1 MDSCSVWMLLFFA
14 SAYLSDAYENVALN
28 KTAWQMY
35 PHLWGAELAVDGR
48 YSNLHHTGNQCT
60 ISGNNRTTATW
71 RVDLGKV
78 LSVHHIF
85 IQYRTENM
93 TWDGNNGYA
102 GRFLGFSV
110 YISNTTSKEDGILC
124 FKDTSYNRY
133 TIPNPTNITCIQH
146 GQYVIF
152 YNNRTHPPYPEGY
165 STYAY
170 NDICEV
176 EVYGCSNPG
185 FYGETCSIPCPQ
197 NCQERHCDIVTGACL
212 GCVVGFRGDNCDE
225 KCADNTYGLECTKRC
240 PKCKDS
246 EQCDHVNGS
255 CLNGCEKGIY
265 GVNCDKACPVG
276 RYGYNCQNTCSVN
289 CGVPERCQ
297 RVTGLCEGGCEVGWK
312 GTTCD
317 TKCDTG
323 TYGLDCIETCGFC
336 SGLDQCHFVNG
347 TCTKGCQRGY
357 QGQRCH
363 EACGN
368 YTYGPDCSL
377 TCGNCLYLAGEQ
389 CHHVTGE
396 CPRDCA
402 AGFKGKLCS
411 QRNSIKVKSSSSI
424 ADSESLSSDVLYILI
439 SILCVSATANI
450 VQVVI
455 IRRCW
460 NDSHGNKQNTYESS
474 KTVVPEHIYES
485 TKEGNADYHELGEFR
500 DESNYDNFHR

>member
-1 MDSCSVWMLLFFA
+1 MDSCILLILLFFV
-14 SAYLSDAYENVALN
+14 SFHLSEAYENVALN

-48 YSNLHHTGNQCT
+48 YSDLHHTGNQCT
-60 ISGNNRTTATW
+60 ISGNQRSTAEW
-71 RVDLGKV
+71 RVDLGIV
-78 LSVHHIF
+78 RSIHHVF

-93 TWDGNNGYA
+93 TWDGNNEYA

-124 FKDTSYNRY
+124 FKDTSYNRS

-152 YNNRTHPPYPEGY
+152 HNNRTHPSYPEGY

-170 NDICEV
+170 NELCEV
-176 EVYGCSNPG
+176 EVYGCSDPG

-225 KCADNTYGLECTKRC
+225 KCADNTYGLECTKLC
-240 PKCKDS
+240 PKCRDG

-255 CLNGCEKGIY
+255 CLNGCDKGIY
-265 GVNCDKACPVG
+265 GDKCDRACPVG
-276 RYGYNCQNTCSVN
+276 RYGYNCQSSCSVN

-297 RVTGLCEGGCEVGWK
+297 RVTGQCEGECQVGWK

-317 TKCDTG
+317 TKCDVG
-323 TYGLDCIETCGFC
+323 TYGQNCKNTCGFS
-336 SGLDQCHFVNG
+336 SGPDLCHFANG
-347 TCTKGCQRGY
+347 TCRNGCESGY
-357 QGQRCH
+357 HGQRCNQ
-363 EACGN
+363 ACGN

-377 TCGNCLYLAGEQ
+377 TCGSCLYLAAEQ

-402 AGFKGKLCS
+402 AGYQGKLCL
-411 QRNSIKVKSSSSI
+411 QTLTVKSSIST
-424 ADSESLSSDVLYILI
+424 ADSECPSLALYIFVSLFSVSLI
-439 SILCVSATANI
+439 ANVLQI
-450 VQVVI
+450 VI
-455 IRRCW
+455 IKRFW
-460 NDSHGNKQNTYESS
+460 TSLHGTKEDAYESP
-474 KTVVPEHIYES
+474 KTVES
-485 TKEGNADYHELGEFR
+485 ENVHKATKEETTDYHELGEFH
-500 DESNYDNFHR
+500 DISNYDTLS

>member
-1 MDSCSVWMLLFFA
+1 MDSRILWILLFFV
-14 SAYLSDAYENVALN
+14 SFHLSETYENVALN

-48 YSNLHHTGNQCT
+48 YSDLHHTGNQCT
-60 ISGNNRTTATW
+60 ISGNQRSTAEW
-71 RVDLGKV
+71 RVDLGIV
-78 LSVHHIF
+78 LSIHHVF

-93 TWDGNNGYA
+93 TWDGNNEYA

-124 FKDTSYNRY
+124 FKDTSYNRS

-152 YNNRTHPPYPEGY
+152 YNNRTHSPFPEGY

-176 EVYGCSNPG
+176 EVYGCSNSG

-255 CLNGCEKGIY
+255 CLNGCDKGIY
-265 GVNCDKACPVG
+265 GVNCDRACPVG

-297 RVTGLCEGGCEVGWK
+297 RVTGQCEGGCEVGWK

-347 TCTKGCQRGY
+347 TCTKGCERGY

-396 CPRDCA
+396 CPRNCA

-474 KTVVPEHIYES
+474 KTVVLEHIYES
-485 TKEGNADYHELGEFR
+485 TKEGNTDYHELGEFR
-500 DESNYDNFHR
+500 DESNYDKLS